1 MKEYNQI
8 KSNIITNLLD
18 PLYKWTSVPKNNK
31 NIVYNNIRSKIPFP
45 LSVNNNDIMTLNLG
59 DNILIDINIHWKE
72 NGNNVVI
79 SNFS

>member
-8 KSNIITNLLD
+8 KSNIISNLLD

-31 NIVYNNIRSKIPFP
+31 DIVYNNIRSKIPFP
-45 LSVNNNDIMTLNLG
+45 LSVNDNDIMTLNLG

-72 NGNNVVI
+72 NENNVI
-79 SNFS
+79 IYNFS